1 MQLIKIIKLPKADV
15 DFFIMMI
22 SLYLFWVDAFV
33 FQIWWPRMYHWAG
46 LPEYT
51 HWDLL
56 AGNDKL
62 LNGCF
67 HVWRGCW
74 SLHPADVVSV
84 VSGASPFL
92 FIFHL
97 LFFQKGP
104 PQPERRCDP
113 GKGIIWLPVAPS
125 LSPTSLA
132 RSSFLSVFLS
142 LTWSL
147 LEILPLSPGMDVPP
161 ETSKHVKKST
171 SQKLEDQKKVR
182 RGSFL
187 PLPLSSA
194 RLKVQDHQQWD
205 EILHAGFLQSCC
217 CFYMSCW
224 LFISRVSGSSAGV

>member
-1 MQLIKIIKLPKADV
+1 M
-15 DFFIMMI
+15 
-22 SLYLFWVDAFV
+22 FV
-33 FQIWWPRMYHWAG
+33 LQIWGTRMQPWGG
-46 LPEYT
+46 LPEHT

-56 AGNDKL
+56 AGNYKL

-67 HVWRGCW
+67 HAQRGCW
-74 SLHPADVVSV
+74 SFHPADVVSV
-84 VSGASPFL
+84 NWGVSPFL

-97 LFFQKGP
+97 QFFQKGP

-125 LSPTSLA
+125 LSSTRLA

-142 LTWSL
+142 LARSL

-182 RGSFL
+182 CVVHSYHFRGL
-187 PLPLSSA
+187 PQGWKFKTISSA
-194 RLKVQDHQQWD
+194 EWMRFSTPVFLLCSKRLLVFFVYPVVY
-205 EILHAGFLQSCC
+205 L
-217 CFYMSCW
+217 
-224 LFISRVSGSSAGV
+224 

>member
-1 MQLIKIIKLPKADV
+1 MQP
-15 DFFIMMI
+15 
-22 SLYLFWVDAFV
+22 WG
-33 FQIWWPRMYHWAG
+33 G
-46 LPEYT
+46 LPEHA

-56 AGNDKL
+56 AGTYKL

-67 HVWRGCW
+67 HVQRGCW
-74 SLHPADVVSV
+74 SFHPADVVSV
-84 VSGASPFL
+84 NWGVSPFL

-97 LFFQKGP
+97 QFFQKGP

-125 LSPTSLA
+125 LSSTRLA

-142 LTWSL
+142 LAPSL

-182 RGSFL
+182 RVVHSY
-187 PLPLSSA
+187 SSTSA
-194 RLKVQDHQQWD
+194 GLKVQDHQQCRMD
-205 EILHAGFLQSCC
+205 EILHSSFLAVLKAAVGGFL
-217 CFYMSCW
+217 YIL
-224 LFISRVSGSSAGV
+224 LFIYKQIFRWFHGGVGMTWKQEGTQLWSVFLMNINYVQ

>member
-1 MQLIKIIKLPKADV
+1 MQP
-15 DFFIMMI
+15 
-22 SLYLFWVDAFV
+22 WG
-33 FQIWWPRMYHWAG
+33 G
-46 LPEYT
+46 LPEHA

-56 AGNDKL
+56 AGNDKF

-74 SLHPADVVSV
+74 SFHPVDVVSV
-84 VSGASPFL
+84 NSGVSPFL
-92 FIFHL
+92 FIFRL

-125 LSPTSLA
+125 LSPTRLA

-142 LTWSL
+142 LARSL

-182 RGSFL
+182 RVVHSYHFRCLPQGWKFKTISSAEWILQASFL
-187 PLPLSSA
+187 A
-194 RLKVQDHQQWD
+194 VLKAV
-205 EILHAGFLQSCC
+205 LVCPVVYL
-217 CFYMSCW
+217 
-224 LFISRVSGSSAGV
+224 

>member
-1 MQLIKIIKLPKADV
+1 MPSYLYICSESDKI
-15 DFFIMMI
+15 M
-22 SLYLFWVDAFV
+22 FV
-33 FQIWWPRMYHWAG
+33 LQIWGPRMQPWG
-46 LPEYT
+46 GPPEHT

-56 AGNDKL
+56 SGNDKL

-67 HVWRGCW
+67 HMWRGCW
-74 SLHPADVVSV
+74 SFHPADVVSV
-84 VSGASPFL
+84 NSGVSPFL

-125 LSPTSLA
+125 LSPTRLA
-132 RSSFLSVFLS
+132 LSSFLSVLLS
-142 LTWSL
+142 LARSL

-182 RGSFL
+182 SVVHLFRCLPQGWKFNTISRAEWMRFSRLVFL
-187 PLPLSSA
+187 LYSK
-194 RLKVQDHQQWD
+194 RLLVVFV
-205 EILHAGFLQSCC
+205 IL
-217 CFYMSCW
+217 
-224 LFISRVSGSSAGV
+224 LFIYKQSFR

>member
-1 MQLIKIIKLPKADV
+1 MQP
-15 DFFIMMI
+15 
-22 SLYLFWVDAFV
+22 WG
-33 FQIWWPRMYHWAG
+33 G
-46 LPEYT
+46 LPEHA

-56 AGNDKL
+56 AGTYKL

-67 HVWRGCW
+67 HVQRGCW
-74 SLHPADVVSV
+74 SFHPADVVSV
-84 VSGASPFL
+84 NWGVSPFL

-97 LFFQKGP
+97 QFFQKGP

-125 LSPTSLA
+125 LSSTRLA

-142 LTWSL
+142 LAPSL

-182 RGSFL
+182 RVVHSYHFRRAE
-187 PLPLSSA
+187 SSRPSA
-194 RLKVQDHQQWD
+194 VQNGWDSPHQ
-205 EILHAGFLQSCC
+205 FSCC
-217 CFYMSCW
+217 AQSGCW
-224 LFISRVSGSSAGV
+224 WFLYILLFIYEQIFR